1 MVVSGSA
8 FGERVEGMMLARLC
22 LAAAACGFVLSFTSS
37 SLRAQMMLDSAR
49 SVATPPA
56 GANPSAKPGDPL
68 KPGDPN
74 AKPRAKPVAV
84 AMPKDEALLGRTLL
98 QNGQAGTM
106 KLEKTKDAV
115 SLRISMPGTKTDSSG
130 EACRIDFAGEALVL
144 GNAGRP
150 RGLQRYKAEGICPI
164 EIEIL
169 DGAALVVGPSQ
180 PCVVEA
186 QQCRADPRGLWGP
199 DWRSLIAQ
207 SKDIEKARI
216 TAESAVQSRWKDV
229 MTRSGAG
236 EKRSLAAEQAGFTS
250 RRAELCRDFVNEE
263 KHGFC
268 ALKITEARAATLAS
282 Q

>member
-1 MVVSGSA
+1 
-8 FGERVEGMMLARLC
+8 MLARLC
-22 LAAAACGFVLSFTSS
+22 LAAAFCGLFLSFTSG

-56 GANPSAKPGDPL
+56 GANPAAKPGDPL

-74 AKPRAKPVAV
+74 AKPRSKPVAV
-84 AMPKDEALLGRTLL
+84 AIPKEEPLIGRTLL

-106 KLEKTKDAV
+106 KLEKTKDIV
-115 SLRISMPGTKTDSSG
+115 SLRVSLPGSKTDTSG
-130 EACRIDFAGEALVL
+130 ETCRIDFAGEPVVL

-150 RGLQRYKAEGICPI
+150 RGLQRYKAEGFCPI

-169 DGAALVVGPSQ
+169 DGAVLVVGPAQ
-180 PCVVEA
+180 PCVAEA
-186 QQCRADPRGLWGP
+186 QQCRADARGLWGP
-199 DWRSLIAQ
+199 DWRSLMAQ

-216 TAESAVQSRWKDV
+216 AAESAVQSRWKDV

-236 EKRSLAAEQAGFTS
+236 EKRSLAVEQAGFTS